1 MKNKWKVGFFV
12 LLGVVFIGLAIIVSM
27 MFMPIKD
34 DALPE
39 NSKNTNQ
46 EVGFN
51 VETNKKD
58 LNLIIEHYIEE
69 EGMKGPVDYEV
80 QLKDDVELMGSVPV
94 FTSNLD
100 FKLDF
105 EPKALENGDILLKQ
119 KSISVGQLNLPVSY
133 VLKVMRDSY
142 NFPEWV
148 KIQPTDELIYV
159 SLQDM
164 KLKSDIKVRAKEF
177 NLKEDNISF
186 RLLVPVDRAQ

>member
-12 LLGVVFIGLAIIVSM
+12 LLGVVLIGLAIIVSM
-27 MFMPIKD
+27 IFMPIKD
-34 DALPE
+34 DPLPE

-51 VETNKKD
+51 VQTNKKD

>member
-12 LLGVVFIGLAIIVSM
+12 LLGVVLIGLAIIVSM
-27 MFMPIKD
+27 IFMPIKD

>member
-1 MKNKWKVGFFV
+1 MKNKWKIGFFV
-12 LLGVVFIGLAIIVSM
+12 LLGGVLLGLAIIASM
-27 MFMPIKD
+27 IFMPIKD
-34 DALPE
+34 DTLPKD
-39 NSKNTNQ
+39 SKNTNQ

-51 VETNKKD
+51 VDTNKRD

-69 EGMKGPVDYEV
+69 EGIKGPVDYSVE
-80 QLKDDVELMGSVPV
+80 LKDDVELKGSVPV

-100 FKLDF
+100 FKLNF

-133 VLKVMRDSY
+133 VMKVMRDSY
-142 NFPEWV
+142 NFPNWV
-148 KIQPTDELIYV
+148 KIQPNDEMIYV
-159 SLQDM
+159 SLQNM

-186 RLLVPVDRAQ
+186 RLLVPVDRAR

>member
-27 MFMPIKD
+27 IFMPIKD

-177 NLKEDNISF
+177 DLKEDNISF

>member
-27 MFMPIKD
+27 IFMPIKD
-34 DALPE
+34 DALPK

-51 VETNKKD
+51 VETNKRD

-186 RLLVPVDRAQ
+186 RLLVPVDRAR

>member
-1 MKNKWKVGFFV
+1 MKNKWKIGFFV
-12 LLGVVFIGLAIIVSM
+12 LLGVVLIGLAIIVSM
-27 MFMPIKD
+27 IFMPIKD
-34 DALPE
+34 DALPK
-39 NSKNTNQ
+39 NNKNTNQ

-133 VLKVMRDSY
+133 VLKVIRDSY

-164 KLKSDIKVRAKEF
+164 KLKSDIKVRANEF

>member
-12 LLGVVFIGLAIIVSM
+12 LLGVVLIGLAIIVSM
-27 MFMPIKD
+27 IFMPIKD
-34 DALPE
+34 DALPK

-46 EVGFN
+46 VGFN

-58 LNLIIEHYIEE
+58 LNQIIEHYIEE

-133 VLKVMRDSY
+133 VLKVIRDSY
-142 NFPEWV
+142 NFPDWV
-148 KIQPTDELIYV
+148 KIQPNDELIYV

-164 KLKSDIKVRAKEF
+164 KLKSDIKVRATEF

>member
-12 LLGVVFIGLAIIVSM
+12 LLGVVLIGLAIIVSM
-27 MFMPIKD
+27 IFMPIKD
-34 DALPE
+34 DALPKS
-39 NSKNTNQ
+39 NKNTNQ

-58 LNLIIEHYIEE
+58 LNLIIEHYIEA
-69 EGMKGPVDYEV
+69 EGMKGPVDYKV

-133 VLKVMRDSY
+133 VLKVIRDSY

-164 KLKSDIKVRAKEF
+164 KLKSDIKVRANEF

>member
-12 LLGVVFIGLAIIVSM
+12 LLGTVLLGFVIIVSM
-27 MFMPIKD
+27 IFMPIKD

-39 NSKNTNQ
+39 NNENEDQ
-46 EVGFN
+46 QVGFN
-51 VETNKKD
+51 VETNKDD
-58 LNLIIEHYIEE
+58 LNLIIEHYIQE
-69 EGMKGPVDYEV
+69 EGMRGPVDYDV
-80 QLKDDVELMGSVPV
+80 QLKDDVELLGSVPV

-119 KSISVGQLNLPVSY
+119 KSISVGSLNLPVSY
-133 VLKVMRDSY
+133 VLKVIRDSY

-148 KIQPTDELIYV
+148 KIQPNDELIYV

-164 KLKSDIKVRAKEF
+164 KLKSDVKVRANEF
-177 NLKEDNISF
+177 NLKEDQISF

>member
-1 MKNKWKVGFFV
+1 MKNKWKIGFFV
-12 LLGVVFIGLAIIVSM
+12 LLGGVLLGLAIIASM
-27 MFMPIKD
+27 IFMPIKD
-34 DALPE
+34 DTLPKDI
-39 NSKNTNQ
+39 KNTNQ

-51 VETNKKD
+51 VDTNKRD

-69 EGMKGPVDYEV
+69 EGIKGPVDYSVE
-80 QLKDDVELMGSVPV
+80 LKDDVELKGSVPV

-100 FKLDF
+100 FKLNF

-133 VLKVMRDSY
+133 VMKVMRDSY
-142 NFPEWV
+142 NFPNWV
-148 KIQPTDELIYV
+148 KIQPNDEMIYV
-159 SLQDM
+159 SLQNM

-186 RLLVPVDRAQ
+186 RLLVPVDRAR

>member
-1 MKNKWKVGFFV
+1 MKNKWKIGFFV
-12 LLGVVFIGLAIIVSM
+12 LLGVVLIGLAIIVSM
-27 MFMPIKD
+27 IFMPIKD
-34 DALPE
+34 EALPK

-148 KIQPTDELIYV
+148 KIQPADELIYV

-164 KLKSDIKVRAKEF
+164 KLKSDIKVRANEF

>member
-12 LLGVVFIGLAIIVSM
+12 LLGMIILGFVIIVSM
-27 MFMPIKD
+27 IFMPVKD

-39 NSKNTNQ
+39 DNKNTDRQ
-46 EVGFN
+46 VGFN

-69 EGMKGPVDYEV
+69 EGMKGPVDYDV
-80 QLKDDVELMGSVPV
+80 QLKDDVELLGSVPV

-100 FKLDF
+100 FKLNF
-105 EPKALENGDILLKQ
+105 EPKALDNGDILLKQ
-119 KSISVGQLNLPVSY
+119 KSISVGALNLPVNY
-133 VLKVMRDSY
+133 VLKVIRDSY
-142 NFPEWV
+142 NFPDWV
-148 KIQPTDELIYV
+148 KIQPNDELIYV

-164 KLKSDIKVRAKEF
+164 KLKSDVKVRANEF
-177 NLKEDNISF
+177 DLKEDNISF

>member
-1 MKNKWKVGFFV
+1 
-12 LLGVVFIGLAIIVSM
+12 
-27 MFMPIKD
+27 
-34 DALPE
+34 
-39 NSKNTNQ
+39 
-46 EVGFN
+46 
-51 VETNKKD
+51 
-58 LNLIIEHYIEE
+58 
-69 EGMKGPVDYEV
+69 
-80 QLKDDVELMGSVPV
+80 VELMGSVPV

-133 VLKVMRDSY
+133 VLKVIRDSY

-164 KLKSDIKVRAKEF
+164 KLKSDIKVRANEF

>member
-12 LLGVVFIGLAIIVSM
+12 LLGMIVLGFIIIVSM
-27 MFMPIKD
+27 IFMPVKD

-39 NSKNTNQ
+39 NNKNMNQ

-119 KSISVGQLNLPVSY
+119 KSISVGSLNLPVSY
-133 VLKVMRDSY
+133 VLKVIRDSY
-142 NFPEWV
+142 NFPDWV
-148 KIQPTDELIYV
+148 KIQPNDELIYV

-164 KLKSDIKVRAKEF
+164 KLKSDVKVRANEF
-177 NLKEDNISF
+177 NLEDDNISF

>member
-12 LLGVVFIGLAIIVSM
+12 LLGVVLIGLAIIVSM
-27 MFMPIKD
+27 IFMPIKD
-34 DALPE
+34 DALPKS
-39 NSKNTNQ
+39 NKNTNQ

-58 LNLIIEHYIEE
+58 LNLIIEHYIEA
-69 EGMKGPVDYEV
+69 EGMKGPVDYKV

-164 KLKSDIKVRAKEF
+164 KLKSDIKVRANEF

>member
-12 LLGVVFIGLAIIVSM
+12 LLGMIVAGLIIIVSM
-27 MFMPIKD
+27 VFMPIKE
-34 DALPE
+34 DALPKS
-39 NSKNTNQ
+39 SKGSNQ

-58 LNLIIEHYIEE
+58 LNLIIEHYIKE
-69 EGMKGPVDYEV
+69 EGMQGPVDYDV

-119 KSISVGQLNLPVSY
+119 KSISVGSLNLPVSY
-133 VLKVMRDSY
+133 VLKVLRDSY
-142 NFPEWV
+142 HFPDWV
-148 KIQPTDELIYV
+148 KIQPSDELIYV

-177 NLKEDNISF
+177 DLEEDNISF